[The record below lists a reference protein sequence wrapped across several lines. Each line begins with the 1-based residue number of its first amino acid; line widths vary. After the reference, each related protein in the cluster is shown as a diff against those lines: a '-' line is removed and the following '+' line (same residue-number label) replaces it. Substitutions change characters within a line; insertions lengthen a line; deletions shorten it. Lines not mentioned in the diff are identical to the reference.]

1 MLVMQAIF
9 SWTQAFRGVA
19 QPSRQRWTAIVA
31 LSAGVACFSTSLQAQ
46 TDVGSAAQK
55 TSAAKTTGSETID
68 GKSPE
73 AGLQFN
79 FAGSQWRSVLEWF
92 SDQADL
98 SLQLDQ
104 TPMGTFSFADPTQT
118 YSISESLDILN
129 LSLMK
134 RGYSLVRRGR
144 LLQVIDLEAEN
155 ADKLI
160 SEIAE
165 LVTPGEL
172 ENRGKS
178 DIVSSVFP
186 LGAMTPQAAKDEL
199 AQLIGPWG
207 RVVVLESARQI
218 KVTETATKL
227 IAIRDLLRAAAI
239 AETEVTEIVLQHRSA
254 DELLEIARPL
264 LGLQPDENS
273 NDDIRIS
280 IGPLAD
286 RIYAIGSPGKTGLLK
301 SLIQKADA
309 PVGVD
314 SADGEETV
322 LPVLRTHPISSA
334 DTATVFDVL
343 QTLLAG
349 SPDARIAIDPRTKSI
364 VARARP
370 EIQDLI
376 EKSIAELEG
385 NGQDFKIFEL
395 KRLGPAQALLT
406 INKFFGVTAEGGDG
420 PIVDGDPA
428 TGKLWVRGTSDQI
441 EKVQQL
447 ISELESSD
455 SIGGISDKVRI
466 LPYTGQSA
474 REALTQA
481 KNLWPITGRANLLR
495 ELSPGSGSMNKD
507 TRFGNAI
514 PERRIFRPGDDS
526 DSSGSDVPW
535 QQRRKPA
542 KRPPVESLDDPS
554 GPQPIGEAI
563 EARQITATGYT
574 LVSENHSI
582 TPDDDT
588 AKQTPSSIGS
598 SNQFSG
604 PDTSLDFQVS
614 DIVIQMTPAGILI
627 ASEDTDALQAF
638 EELLQ
643 SIAAPEA
650 TASDV
655 PTIYWLKYAEA
666 EMAAELVSKV
676 LGGSESSLGGAI
688 DNVASGLGGGMLDG
702 LIGLGGGGGD
712 EDASAS
718 KSVLTSSGSVSI
730 VPDARLNALIVQ
742 ANPTDL
748 RMIEMILEKIDRA
761 DSPEDVQTKGRPAL
775 IPVVYQDA
783 ADVAKVVKEVLGDRI
798 EGQSGQSGGSGDR
811 GSRGGSQ
818 PSPRDFFNALRGG
831 GGGGGSDK
839 KAGSEPS
846 KISIA
851 VDVKSNSLV
860 VVATP
865 ADYAAVRELVQQI
878 DEGGMT
884 AEETVMT
891 YTLGGN
897 VNPEVIR
904 TALESILGVD
914 TATAKTDSAS
924 TSSASGNSNRSGNSR
939 SGKSESNDDR
949 AAAELQQRV
958 EFFRALRG
966 AGGRGGG
973 GGQRSGGGG
982 GQRGGGGG
990 GQRGGR

>member
-1 MLVMQAIF
+1 MMLVMQANFIWTRALGGITELPCHR
-9 SWTQAFRGVA
+9 SWIRLRLLLAIGLICLCGPENLRAQ
-19 QPSRQRWTAIVA
+19 QPSGGDVVEQQRSPDAE
-31 LSAGVACFSTSLQAQ
+31 TSR
-46 TDVGSAAQK
+46 
-55 TSAAKTTGSETID
+55 TSN
-68 GKSPE
+68 

-79 FAGSQWRSVLEWF
+79 FAGSDWRNVLEWF
-92 SDQADL
+92 SDQANL

-104 TPMGTFSFADPTQT
+104 VPMGTFSFADPTKT

-165 LVTPGEL
+165 LVTPDEL
-172 ENRGKS
+172 DSRGKS

-186 LGAMTPQAAKDEL
+186 LGAMTSQSAKEEL

-309 PVGVD
+309 PVGSD

-334 DTATVFDVL
+334 DTTTVFDVL

-395 KRLGPAQALLT
+395 KRLDPAQALLT
-406 INKFFGVTAEGGDG
+406 INKFFGVTAEGGEG

-455 SIGGISDKVRI
+455 SIGGMSDKVRI
-466 LPYTGQSA
+466 LPYTGRSA
-474 REALTQA
+474 QEALTQA
-481 KNLWPITGRANLLR
+481 KNLWPITGRTNAIR
-495 ELSPGSGSMNKD
+495 ELAPSGGSMNKD

-514 PERRIFRPGDDS
+514 PERRVFRPGDKS

-542 KRPPVESLDDPS
+542 KRPLIESRDAPS
-554 GPQPIGEAI
+554 VPQSIGEAI
-563 EARQITATGYT
+563 EARQVPATGYT
-574 LVSENHSI
+574 LVSENNSI
-582 TPDDDT
+582 TPNDDKT
-588 AKQTPSSIGS
+588 QQPQTSIGS
-598 SNQFSG
+598 PSSFPGSESSINVQG
-604 PDTSLDFQVS
+604 S

-627 ASEDTDALQAF
+627 ASEDTEALQAF
-638 EELLQ
+638 EELLR

-650 TASDV
+650 ITSDV

-676 LGGSESSLGGAI
+676 LGGTESSLGGAI
-688 DNVASGLGGGMLDG
+688 DSVASGLGGGMLGG

-712 EDASAS
+712 KDASAS

-798 EGQSGQSGGSGDR
+798 EGQSGQSSGNN
-811 GSRGGSQ
+811 SRGRQ

-831 GGGGGSDK
+831 GGGGGADK
-839 KAGSEPS
+839 KAASEPS

-851 VDVKSNSLV
+851 VDAKSNSLV

-865 ADYAAVRELVQQI
+865 ADYAAVRDLVQQI
-878 DEGGMT
+878 DESGMT

-897 VNPEVIR
+897 MNPEVMR

-914 TATAKTDSAS
+914 TETTKPDSS
-924 TSSASGNSNRSGNSR
+924 TGKS
-939 SGKSESNDDR
+939 SGKSTAGSANGSESSRNNAGGNSADR
-949 AAAELQQRV
+949 SAAELRQRAD
-958 EFFRALRG
+958 FFRALRG
-966 AGGRGGG
+966 AGGRGG
-973 GGQRSGGGG
+973 QRNNSQRGG
-982 GQRGGGGG
+982 GQRGGG
-990 GQRGGR
+990 QRGGGR